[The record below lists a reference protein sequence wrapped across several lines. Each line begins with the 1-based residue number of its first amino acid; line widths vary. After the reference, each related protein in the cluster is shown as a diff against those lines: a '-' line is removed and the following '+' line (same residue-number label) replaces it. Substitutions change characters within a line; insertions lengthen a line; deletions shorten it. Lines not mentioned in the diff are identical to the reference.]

1 MKLKYYKIK
10 KYVLYLILNFYK
22 FIFKNKTHLDNNN
35 TYFWWKMGISDNIKT
50 YGLRDY
56 YALNILCFYN
66 NTSTIISTYRNY
78 DETICIDGCPIDK
91 TVFNYDAILEFDT
104 HA

>member
-1 MKLKYYKIK
+1 MKLTCYKIK
-10 KYVLYLILNFYK
+10 YCILYLILRFYK

-50 YGLRDY
+50 YGIRDY

-66 NTSTIISTYRNY
+66 
-78 DETICIDGCPIDK
+78 
-91 TVFNYDAILEFDT
+91 
-104 HA
+104 